1 MKGCV
6 KVADMTGLVRKAQA
20 GDKEAFVDLI
30 ENNKQGLYKI
40 AIAMLHSDADAADAI
55 QETVLRSYENLQS
68 LKKPKFFK
76 TWLTRILIN
85 QCNRVLSRRRNIVPI
100 HEHPELEYTVEDTSG
115 REFMELLN
123 KLEEQYR
130 ITLYLFYVEEFSI
143 KEIGAILDLNENT
156 VKTRLSRGRRNF
168 KKLYMKENQITCY

>member
-1 MKGCV
+1 ME
-6 KVADMTGLVRKAQA
+6 DMTGLVRKAQA

-30 ENNKQGLYKI
+30 ESCKQGMYKI
-40 AIAMLHSDADAADAI
+40 AIAMLRNDADAADAI
-55 QETVLRSYENLQS
+55 QDTVLRSYENLQS

-85 QCNRVLSRRRNIVPI
+85 QCKRILNRRDNSVPI
-100 HEHPELEYTVEDTSG
+100 HEYPELEYSVQDTSG

-130 ITLYLFYVEEFSI
+130 ITLYLFYVEEYSI
-143 KEIGAILDLNENT
+143 KEISAILDLNENT
-156 VKTRLSRGRRNF
+156 VKTRLSRGRCNF
-168 KKLYMKENQITCY
+168 RRLYMKENQITCC